1 MSHAATPEILLLAEQ
16 RIALKDLKGISK
28 TASTPQKGVPLSQKY
43 LNDLAFEHLDENLQS
58 TFAKLRSNFSFKR
71 KELTADGPVDG
82 IGVIST
88 PAFIYEVTVIPIE
101 DDNRKVLVR
110 RCIRQ
115 ISEADAITGA
125 EFAKVFE
132 TDFNQ
137 LQVASETNLDLEDI
151 IDRVEDAESTEV
163 EIDYDKDVT
172 WCKIGVS
179 GTRTTITIQ
188 PNEILVTGPADV
200 SPEELIDSFFELQ
213 NTFMDSLNLSEPLLK
228 KEA

>member
-1 MSHAATPEILLLAEQ
+1 MSNAATPEILLLAEQ

-28 TASTPQKGVPLSQKY
+28 TAATPKKGVPLSQKY
-43 LNDLAFEHLDENLQS
+43 LNDLAFEHLDENLQA

-82 IGVIST
+82 IGVITT
-88 PAFIYEVTVIPIE
+88 PAFIYEVTAIPVE
-101 DDNRKVLVR
+101 DDNRKVCLR

-115 ISEADAITGA
+115 ITEADTITGA

-151 IDRVEDAESTEV
+151 IDLS
-163 EIDYDKDVT
+163 
-172 WCKIGVS
+172 
-179 GTRTTITIQ
+179 
-188 PNEILVTGPADV
+188 
-200 SPEELIDSFFELQ
+200 LIHI
-213 NTFMDSLNLSEPLLK
+213 
-228 KEA
+228 

>member
-1 MSHAATPEILLLAEQ
+1 MTRAATPEILLLAEQ

-28 TASTPQKGVPLSQKY
+28 TASSPKKGVPLSQKY

-58 TFAKLRSNFSFKR
+58 TFAKLRSNYSFKR

-82 IGVIST
+82 IGVITT
-88 PAFIYEVTVIPIE
+88 PAFVYEVSVVPIE
-101 DDNRKVLVR
+101 DDNKKLFVR

-115 ISEADAITGA
+115 IVDADAITGA
-125 EFAKVFE
+125 EFAKVFASE
-132 TDFNQ
+132 FNQ
-137 LQVASETNLDLEDI
+137 LEVASEVDLDLEDI
-151 IDRVEDAESTEV
+151 IDRVEDAESAEV

-172 WCKIGVS
+172 WCKIGVV
-179 GTRTTITIQ
+179 GTRTTITIE
-188 PNEILVTGPADV
+188 PNKILVTGPADV

-228 KEA
+228 KES

>member
-1 MSHAATPEILLLAEQ
+1 M
-16 RIALKDLKGISK
+16 
-28 TASTPQKGVPLSQKY
+28 
-43 LNDLAFEHLDENLQS
+43 
-58 TFAKLRSNFSFKR
+58 
-71 KELTADGPVDG
+71 
-82 IGVIST
+82 
-88 PAFIYEVTVIPIE
+88 
-101 DDNRKVLVR
+101 
-110 RCIRQ
+110 
-115 ISEADAITGA
+115 
-125 EFAKVFE
+125 
-132 TDFNQ
+132 
-137 LQVASETNLDLEDI
+137 DLEDI

-172 WCKIGVS
+172 WCKIGVA

>member
-1 MSHAATPEILLLAEQ
+1 MSDAATPEILLIAQQ

-28 TASTPQKGVPLSQKY
+28 TASTPKKGVPLSQKY
-43 LNDLAFEHLDENLQS
+43 LNDLALEHLDENLQT

-82 IGVIST
+82 IGVITT
-88 PAFIYEVTVIPIE
+88 PAFIYEVTAMPIE
-101 DDNRKVLVR
+101 QDNRKVLVR

-115 ISEADAITGA
+115 ITDADAITGA
-125 EFAKVFE
+125 AFADVFE

-137 LQVASETNLDLEDI
+137 LQVASETDLDLEDI
-151 IDRVEDAESTEV
+151 IDRVEDAESDEV
-163 EIDYDKDVT
+163 KIDYDKDIT
-172 WCKIGVS
+172 WCEIGVA
-179 GTRTTITIQ
+179 GTRTTITVR
-188 PNEILVTGPADV
+188 PNKILVTGPQDV

-228 KEA
+228 KES

>member
-1 MSHAATPEILLLAEQ
+1 MSAATPEILLIAQQ

-28 TASTPQKGVPLSQKY
+28 SASTPKKGVPLSQKY
-43 LNDLAFEHLDENLQS
+43 LNDLSFEHLDENLQA

-82 IGVIST
+82 IGVITT
-88 PAFIYEVTVIPIE
+88 PAFIYEVTALPIE
-101 DDNRKVLVR
+101 EDNRKVLVR

-115 ISEADAITGA
+115 ITDADAITGA
-125 EFAKVFE
+125 AFADVFE

-137 LQVASETNLDLEDI
+137 LQVASETDLDLEDI
-151 IDRVEDAESTEV
+151 IDRVEDAESDEV
-163 EIDYDKDVT
+163 KIDYDKDIT
-172 WCKIGVS
+172 WCEIGVT
-179 GTRTTITIQ
+179 GTRTTITVR
-188 PNEILVTGPADV
+188 PNEILVTGPQDV

-228 KEA
+228 KE

>member
-1 MSHAATPEILLLAEQ
+1 MPHAATPEILLLSEQ

-28 TASTPQKGVPLSQKY
+28 SASTPKKGIPISQKY
-43 LNDLAFEHLDENLQS
+43 LNDLAFDHLDDNLQG
-58 TFAKLRSNFSFKR
+58 TFGKLRSNFSFKR

-82 IGVIST
+82 IGVITT
-88 PAFIYEVTVIPIE
+88 PAFVYEVTALPIDE
-101 DDNRKVLVR
+101 DNRKVLLR

-115 ISEADAITGA
+115 IEDAAAITGA

-132 TDFNQ
+132 SDFNQ
-137 LQVASETNLDLEDI
+137 LQVEAETELDLEDI
-151 IDRVEDAESTEV
+151 IDRVEDADSEEV

-172 WCKIGVS
+172 WCKIGVAGS
-179 GTRTTITIQ
+179 RTTITIRSKQ
-188 PNEILVTGPADV
+188 ILVTGPADV

-228 KEA
+228 KES